1 MNRIISSVI
10 GLISIILIIYFLFI
24 TETKLVPSSVNLL
37 SYKPTIIIDPGHG
50 GEDGGT
56 SSSDGTLEKHINL
69 KIALKLR
76 SMLEMSGYNTLMT
89 RDKDIQL
96 GDTSL
101 DTIRQRKISDIKS
114 RLKITQDNPNAI
126 LISIHQN
133 HYSSPVYKGMQVF
146 YSPNNEKSKVLADCI
161 QLNTVNYLQ
170 SDNKRCTKKIDSNI
184 YLLYNSTLPS
194 VLVECGFMSNL
205 EEATMLKEDE
215 YQQKLAFSIMSGIQ
229 KFMEENNG

>member
-10 GLISIILIIYFLFI
+10 GLISIIIIIYLLFI
-24 TETKLVPSSVNLL
+24 SEIEHIPSSVNSL
-37 SYKPTIIIDPGHG
+37 SYKTTVIIDPGHG

-76 SMLEMSGYNTLMT
+76 SMLEMSGYDTLMT

-101 DTIRQRKISDIKS
+101 DTIRQRKVSDIKT

-126 LISIHQN
+126 LVSIHQN
-133 HYSSPVYKGMQVF
+133 HYSSSVYKGMQVF
-146 YSPNNEKSKVLADCI
+146 YSPKNEKSKLLADCI
-161 QLNTVNYLQ
+161 QSNTVNYLQ
-170 SDNKRCTKKIDSNI
+170 NDNKRCTKETNSNI
-184 YLLYNSTLPS
+184 YLLYNSTIPS
-194 VLVECGFMSNL
+194 VLVECGFMSNE
-205 EEATMLKEDE
+205 EEAKILKEDE

-229 KFMEENNG
+229 KYLEENNG